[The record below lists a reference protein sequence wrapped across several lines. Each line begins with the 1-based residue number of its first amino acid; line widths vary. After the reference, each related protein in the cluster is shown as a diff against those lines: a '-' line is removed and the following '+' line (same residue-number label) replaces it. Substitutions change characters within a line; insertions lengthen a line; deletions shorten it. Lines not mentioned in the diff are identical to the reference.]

1 MISLLSLH
9 SAIVRYWNQYKL
21 KKLKFRYFGTN
32 IKICPNFKL
41 GHTENLILHDN
52 IVLGENIFIN
62 AQGGVEI
69 GSGTITGPDVMIFSV
84 NHIYDSEI
92 LPFAEE
98 LSLKPVVIGE
108 NCWIGAEFLFVQ
120 EYQLERGAS

>member
-84 NHIYDSEI
+84 TRWLN
-92 LPFAEE
+92 
-98 LSLKPVVIGE
+98 
-108 NCWIGAEFLFVQ
+108 
-120 EYQLERGAS
+120 

>member
-62 AQGGVEI
+62 AQGW
-69 GSGTITGPDVMIFSV
+69 SGNRFWNYNWTRCNDIFGKS
-84 NHIYDSEI
+84 Y
-92 LPFAEE
+92 L
-98 LSLKPVVIGE
+98 
-108 NCWIGAEFLFVQ
+108 
-120 EYQLERGAS
+120 

>member
-98 LSLKPVVIGE
+98 LSLKDRSSSFYLSRSINWRGE
-108 NCWIGAEFLFVQ
+108 RRSRKLRS
-120 EYQLERGAS
+120 Y